1 MKYILDNTKVRAQMF
16 SAKPLTKKYLKT
28 KKTKTYS
35 SGKVMLEGD
44 FLLFGF
50 LEEKDGIRTISFHM
64 NEFGTLYSLSEK
76 DRDNS
81 ILPIFKK
88 NYNPYN

>member
-1 MKYILDNTKVRAQMF
+1 MKNILDNCKIRAQMF
-16 SAKPLTKKYLKT
+16 SAKPLTKKYLKS
-28 KKTKTYS
+28 KKIKSYS

-64 NEFGTLYSLSEK
+64 SEFGTLYSLSEK
-76 DRDNS
+76 DKDNN
-81 ILPIFKK
+81 ILPILKK